1 MHPAT
6 YILVAVVLFGLYR
19 RVARTIGPQPLRTRS
34 LYWRIALYA
43 ALSLLVLDAGATAP
57 LDWLA
62 AAVGL
67 AAGALVAVYALRAT
81 KFEARGPA
89 IFYTVHPYFGIAML
103 VLFVARVVERFVAS
117 PKLMAELVSSQA
129 QGASPHAVNLMGA
142 YGSDPWSVGLFLA
155 FTGYWIY
162 YYVGVARAAQ
172 QVPEVGS

>member
-6 YILVAVVLFGLYR
+6 YILIAVVLFAIYR

-34 LYWRIALYA
+34 LYFRIALYA
-43 ALSLLVLDAGATAP
+43 ALSLLVLGAGATAP

-81 KFEARGPA
+81 KFEARGSA

-103 VLFVARVVERFVAS
+103 VLFIARVVERFVGS
-117 PKLMAELVSSQA
+117 PQLIA
-129 QGASPHAVNLMGA
+129 QLGSTHAQSASPHAVNLIGA

-162 YYVGVARAAQ
+162 YYVGVVRAGQ
-172 QVPEVGS
+172 QLPEVS